1 MNELVTDQMK
11 RPIQDLRISVTDRCN
26 LRCPYCMPAE
36 IFGERYEFL
45 NRQELL
51 TFDEIERITAIFVK
65 LGVTKVRLTG
75 GEPLLRANLTD
86 LITALANING
96 IDDLTLTTNGFL
108 LAQNAQ
114 ALKDAGL
121 QRITVSLDSLDD
133 ATFAQMNGRQY
144 TTARVLE
151 GIAAA
156 EKAGLSPIKINVVV
170 QKGINEHTIL
180 DIARHFKGTGHIVRF
195 IEYMDVGN
203 LNGWDLSQVM
213 PSQELISLINNEMPL
228 EPDSPNY
235 IGEVAKRYQYV
246 DGTGEIGVISSV
258 SNPFC
263 GDCSRVR
270 LSADGQMFTCL
281 FASRGTDLR
290 TLLRDAS
297 SEASLIEKVAS
308 VWRIRTDR
316 YSEERSSLTKPLEE
330 KVEMYKIGG

>member
-133 ATFAQMNGRQY
+133 ATFAQMNGREY

-213 PSQELISLINNEMPL
+213 PSQELIALINNEMPL

-281 FASRGTDLR
+281 FASRGIDLR
-290 TLLRDAS
+290 TFLRDAS

>member
-1 MNELVTDQMK
+1 
-11 RPIQDLRISVTDRCN
+11 
-26 LRCPYCMPAE
+26 MPAE

-45 NRQELL
+45 NREELL
-51 TFDEIERITAIFVK
+51 TFDEIEHITNIFVK

-75 GEPLLRANLTD
+75 GEPLLRANIGD
-86 LITALANING
+86 LITALANIKG

-133 ATFAQMNGRQY
+133 ATFAQMNGREY
-144 TTARVLE
+144 TTTRVLE

-213 PSQELISLINNEMPL
+213 PSQEIITLINSEMPL

-290 TLLRDAS
+290 AVIRDAS

-308 VWRIRTDR
+308 TWRIRTDR

>member
-11 RPIQDLRISVTDRCN
+11 RPVQDLRISVTDRCN

-45 NRQELL
+45 NREELL
-51 TFDEIERITAIFVK
+51 TFDEIERITNIFVK

-75 GEPLLRANLTD
+75 GEPLLRANIGD
-86 LITALANING
+86 LITALANIKG

-133 ATFAQMNGRQY
+133 ATFAQMNGREY
-144 TTARVLE
+144 TTTRVLE

-213 PSQELISLINNEMPL
+213 PSQEIITLINSEMPL

-290 TLLRDAS
+290 TVIRDAS

-308 VWRIRTDR
+308 TWRIRTDR